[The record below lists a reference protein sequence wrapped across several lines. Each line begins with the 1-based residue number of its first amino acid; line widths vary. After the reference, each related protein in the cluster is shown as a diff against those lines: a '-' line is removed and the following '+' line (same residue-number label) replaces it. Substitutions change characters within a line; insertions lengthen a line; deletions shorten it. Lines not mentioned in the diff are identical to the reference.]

1 MDNLAPRAHVRLS
14 LPAGLTRH
22 LEFAADI
29 YVEGLDSI
37 AGFLQR
43 FSAAAAE
50 EGKCQRITTL
60 ATRRVETSD
69 HWTEYTAAARQ
80 LRIRCTQRS
89 ARFFGL
95 LRAPPRAVALVS
107 QPNPPTSAGTCR
119 CAHDIAKSSPDAS
132 TLLLCTGSCG
142 SLATPQGTT
151 STPQISCQHSYV
163 TPAKIIN

>member
-1 MDNLAPRAHVRLS
+1 MDILAPRAHVRLS

-29 YVEGLDSI
+29 YGEGLDSI

-80 LRIRCTQRS
+80 LRLRCTQRS

-107 QPNPPTSAGTCR
+107 QPNRPLRLALAGVHTILPRVLLTRAHCS
-119 CAHDIAKSSPDAS
+119 CA
-132 TLLLCTGSCG
+132 
-142 SLATPQGTT
+142 QG
-151 STPQISCQHSYV
+151 V
-163 TPAKIIN
+163 AAA